1 MGGVVALYN
10 VECGT
15 VCQAGMVAELV
26 ETVEKRMPS
35 AVPFYVG
42 AGKQVGRKHKC
53 KLESEI

>member
-1 MGGVVALYN
+1 MALYN

-26 ETVEKRMPS
+26 ETVEKRMPL